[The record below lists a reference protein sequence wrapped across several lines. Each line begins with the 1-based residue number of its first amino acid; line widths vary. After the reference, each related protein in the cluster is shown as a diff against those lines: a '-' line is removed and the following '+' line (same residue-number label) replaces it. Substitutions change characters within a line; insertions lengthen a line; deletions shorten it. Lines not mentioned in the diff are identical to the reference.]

1 MAVNAEVFPV
11 RSVRRVVQVISVFV
25 VDGEEMAHLVIKLP
39 SASGTDETMD
49 IERSFTV
56 IAFSKRGLFQFPD
69 DFFNGLGGIRLFS
82 LLISMDSIRS
92 FSHRNDLLNL
102 FAYTRV
108 LFTPL
113 EIMPHLVSSPAMA
126 GLEFLTG

>member
-1 MAVNAEVFPV
+1 MLFIVAVNAEVFPV

-49 IERSFTV
+49 IKRLFPV
-56 IAFSKRGLFQFPD
+56 IAFSKRGLLQFPD
-69 DFFNGLGGIRLFS
+69 DLFDGFIRVRLFS

-113 EIMPHLVSSPAMA
+113 EIMPRSVSSRNDWN
-126 GLEFLTG
+126 F

>member
-1 MAVNAEVFPV
+1 
-11 RSVRRVVQVISVFV
+11 
-25 VDGEEMAHLVIKLP
+25 
-39 SASGTDETMD
+39 
-49 IERSFTV
+49 
-56 IAFSKRGLFQFPD
+56 
-69 DFFNGLGGIRLFS
+69 
-82 LLISMDSIRS
+82 MDSIRS

-113 EIMPHLVSSPAMA
+113 EIMPRSVSSPAMA

>member
-1 MAVNAEVFPV
+1 
-11 RSVRRVVQVISVFV
+11 V

-49 IERSFTV
+49 VERSFPV

-69 DFFNGLGGIRLFS
+69 DLFDGFIRACLFS
-82 LLISMDSIRS
+82 LSILMDSIRS

-102 FAYTRV
+102 FAYARV

-113 EIMPHLVSSPAMA
+113 EIIPHWN
-126 GLEFLTG
+126 F